1 MLTHNGQINTLKV
14 SVDCHVVKKI
24 NPKPFKERS
33 QENEM
38 SQKTNTKISAPSLK
52 SVWCI
57 VSKLFAE
64 TQFYTALYGDA
75 MVSCCS
81 SNGLES
87 TKHLDL
93 SLR

>member
-1 MLTHNGQINTLKV
+1 MLTHNGQVNTLRV

-38 SQKTNTKISAPSLK
+38 LQKTNTKISAPSLK

-57 VSKLFAE
+57 VTKLFAE
-64 TQFYTALYGDA
+64 TCHLILKSFIWRR
-75 MVSCCS
+75 SCLFTELGFRVGFRVGFS
-81 SNGLES
+81 S
-87 TKHLDL
+87 
-93 SLR
+93 